1 MAEFASRYAR
11 ALAEVVDAAKLSTE
25 DVQSQLKDFAETL
38 ASSAPLRNLLSD
50 PSFPTEQKVKVLDAI
65 CARTCYAV
73 PVRNFIAVLI
83 AHDRVKAF
91 TEISA
96 AYTALADAEHGIHL
110 AEITIARPLDEAS
123 RNALE
128 SKVRAMTGGTVHTSY
143 KEDATLLGG
152 AIIRIGSTVYDGS
165 VRGQLQRLKQ
175 QLAGV

>member
-11 ALAEVVDAAKLSTE
+11 ALSEVVDAAKLPTTE
-25 DVQSQLKDFAETL
+25 VQSQLQDFAEML
-38 ASSAPLRNLLSD
+38 ASSAPLRSLLSD
-50 PSFPTEQKVKVLDAI
+50 PSFPTDQKVKVLDAI
-65 CARTCYAV
+65 CAKTCYAV

-83 AHDRVKAF
+83 AHDRVNAF
-91 TEISA
+91 GEISA

-128 SKVRAMTGGTVHTSY
+128 SKVRSMTGGTVSTTY
-143 KEDATLLGG
+143 KEDASLLGG

-165 VRGQLQRLKQ
+165 IRGRLQRLQQ
-175 QLAGV
+175 QLAGA